1 MSAVAARVSTRTP
14 AAPSR
19 PATACPPVPPAVQTS
34 VLCGRSIGLR
44 WAWTSSQSASTKAAA
59 LAPTAPG
66 STLATPVTLISRSPG
81 MGPRTRTT
89 RPTSADTARRKPG
102 VTTAGRASGT
112 EAWPMPR
119 VTPEP
124 GASMATLR
132 AAPSAAVVAVRESSG
147 S

>member
-1 MSAVAARVSTRTP
+1 
-14 AAPSR
+14 
-19 PATACPPVPPAVQTS
+19 
-34 VLCGRSIGLR
+34 
-44 WAWTSSQSASTKAAA
+44 
-59 LAPTAPG
+59 
-66 STLATPVTLISRSPG
+66 

-89 RPTSADTARRKPG
+89 RPTWADTARRKPG

-119 VTPEP
+119 VTPEL

-132 AAPSAAVVAVRESSG
+132 AAPSTPVAAARVSPG